1 MKHLIP
7 LFLVLSLLLCACGG
21 PGEETTAIIE
31 TTAEATTAATT
42 EATTEATT
50 APVAIRHPLTGEK
63 LDAPFTGRPTAIVI
77 NNLVDALPHYG
88 VSQADMLYEIETEG
102 GITRM
107 LAIFSDFTD
116 VGSIGPVRSNRSF
129 FNNVAASYDA
139 PVIHCGGSPGG
150 LNGWYDSS
158 ADVISNWE
166 HINEQF
172 NGSYF
177 FRDRDRYN
185 YQGYAWEHTLFT
197 NGEKMLKGLED
208 KGFNKTY
215 EEGTDFGLTFDEEVA
230 LTGDSANTVTVTFR
244 GDKTSTMTYD
254 EASGLYQ
261 MSQYRSEY
269 KDAGNGERMSFRN
282 VLVLYAEQWQIFDG
296 QYYRSY
302 YDLIGSGK
310 GHMAIDGKIVP
321 ILWERPTL
329 RDHFSYT
336 LEDGTPVTLG
346 VGKSY
351 VGIVADSRTVS
362 YE

>member
-1 MKHLIP
+1 MKRLIP
-7 LFLVLSLLLCACGG
+7 LLLALSLLLCACGK
-21 PGEETTAIIE
+21 PAEE
-31 TTAEATTAATT
+31 TTAATT

-50 APVAIRHPLTGEK
+50 KATTEATTEATTAPVTIRHPLTGEA
-63 LDAPFTGRPTAIVI
+63 LDAPFTGRATAIAI
-77 NNLVDALPHYG
+77 NNLVDALPQYG

-129 FNNVAASYDA
+129 FNNVAVSYDA

-158 ADVISNWE
+158 GDVISNWE

-177 FRDRDRYN
+177 FRDKNRLS
-185 YQGYAWEHTLFT
+185 QGYAMEHTLFT
-197 NGEKMLKGLED
+197 NGELIPKGLEA
-208 KGFNKTY
+208 KGYNKTY
-215 EEGTDFGLTFDEEVA
+215 EEGTDYGLTFDEEVDLA
-230 LTGDSANTVTVTFR
+230 GDAANTVTVTFR
-244 GDKTSTMTYD
+244 GGKTSSMTYD

-261 MSQYRSEY
+261 MSQYGSAY
-269 KDAGNGERMSFRN
+269 NDAGNGQRMSFRN
-282 VLVLYAEQWQIFDG
+282 VLVLYAEQWQINDG

-310 GHMAIDGKIVP
+310 GHLAIGGKIVP
-321 ILWERPTL
+321 INWERPTL

-346 VGKSY
+346 VGHSY
-351 VGIVADSRTVS
+351 VGIVADSRTVA